1 MEFLKEILGEDFD
14 RVKDKIEKYN
24 QGAESPVK
32 IVNLSDGGYVRREK
46 YNALLGSAG
55 KEKEEGEKL
64 LRQEIEQLKAKM
76 QENETQHKIDMLI
89 KNSGAK
95 NVKAVKALIET
106 DGADEEN
113 LTVQLEKIKAGNS
126 YLFDKTTAGATGMRQ
141 GSPGKETTARDELK
155 MKLFGKI

>member
-1 MEFLKEILGEDFD
+1 MEFLKEILGEDFE
-14 RVKDKIEKYN
+14 RVADKIEKYN
-24 QGAESPVK
+24 QGRENPVK
-32 IVNLSDGGYVRREK
+32 LINLSDGGYVRREK
-46 YNALLGSAG
+46 YNALLSSVG

-76 QENETQHKIDMLI
+76 QKNETQYKIDMLI

-106 DGADEEN
+106 EGADEDD
-113 LTVQLEKIKAGNS
+113 LTAQLEKIKAENS
-126 YLFDKTTAGATGMRQ
+126 YLFDKTITGATGMRQ